1 MKTIYTIFCTLAT
14 VAFFALAAYSYQQRE
29 PEPRTLAELI
39 DKVNAEENNRKIVML
54 YGGAYE
60 R

>member
-39 DKVNAEENNRKIVML
+39 DKVNAEETRSKVVAL
-54 YGGAYE
+54 YGEAY
-60 R
+60 